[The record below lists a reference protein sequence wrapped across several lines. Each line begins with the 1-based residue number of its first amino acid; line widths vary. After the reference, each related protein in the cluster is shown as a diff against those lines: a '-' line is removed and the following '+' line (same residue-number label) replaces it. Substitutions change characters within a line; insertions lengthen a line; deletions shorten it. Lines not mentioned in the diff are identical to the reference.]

1 MQFIHGVSR
10 ARTNCRC
17 LNERGE
23 GFRKDLREGG
33 GLHSARRRCRTL
45 RRERELCRT
54 DGGRFGVF
62 SNTSWGKAAGTGFRP
77 RFRPSGRSFRKGHRY
92 PHQNRNGERQ
102 DSNSRRDCRLLRNS
116 ASRKQFFRFAEDS
129 FRNGRFCGLQAVRRQ
144 SRVRRDRFFFTWAHV
159 TPLLP
164 RFPRFCAA
172 RPSANGG
179 GKVFAVFG

>member
-1 MQFIHGVSR
+1 MQFIHGVYR

-23 GFRKDLREGG
+23 DFRKDLREGG

-62 SNTSWGKAAGTGFRP
+62 SNTSWEKAAGTGFRP

-92 PHQNRNGERQ
+92 PVNGRI
-102 DSNSRRDCRLLRNS
+102 RILGGIAGCCGNS

-144 SRVRRDRFFFTWAHV
+144 GRVRSDRFFFTWAHV

>member
-1 MQFIHGVSR
+1 MQFIHGVYR

-62 SNTSWGKAAGTGFRP
+62 SNTSWEKAAGTGFRP

-102 DSNSRRDCRLLRNS
+102 DS
-116 ASRKQFFRFAEDS
+116 DS

>member
-62 SNTSWGKAAGTGFRP
+62 SNTSWEKAAGTGFRP

-102 DSNSRRDCRLLRNS
+102 DSNSRRDCRLLR
-116 ASRKQFFRFAEDS
+116 KFRFPQTILS
-129 FRNGRFCGLQAVRRQ
+129 LCRGFL
-144 SRVRRDRFFFTWAHV
+144 RRDRFFFTWAHV